1 MSSYYP
7 PIYLPHLTLSFPS
20 AGCLSFFFNEV
31 VCKVFKNPTA
41 EQVAFALVTL
51 EHQAAKVRKDG
62 VSEIDEARIYTRALR
77 LAGFK
82 NGTSLATAR
91 ELFAGA
97 DDDGAEGPGADEA
110 GADGADG
117 AGVDGADGAGAD
129 GAGADGAGAQSGS
142 RRRRVVAPNSE
153 EEAGSDDARNRAPKQ
168 ARTNVYASPAGKAP
182 ASSSSGVVSKASSP
196 ALPGG
201 RVTAR
206 GLSAGSSS
214 SAGSPSSSRGNLTE
228 RPKQRSGGTGTR

>member
-41 EQVAFALVTL
+41 EQVAFALVPL

-62 VSEIDEARIYTRALR
+62 VSEIDEARIYTRALC

-97 DDDGAEGPGADEA
+97 DDDGAEGPGAHEA

-129 GAGADGAGAQSGS
+129 GAGAQSAS
-142 RRRRVVAPNSE
+142 RRPIRV
-153 EEAGSDDARNRAPKQ
+153 EAQ
-168 ARTNVYASPAGKAP
+168 A
-182 ASSSSGVVSKASSP
+182 
-196 ALPGG
+196 GG
-201 RVTAR
+201 RA
-206 GLSAGSSS
+206 
-214 SAGSPSSSRGNLTE
+214 
-228 RPKQRSGGTGTR
+228 QQ